1 MDKHITINMS
11 PLMFAVL
18 HGLVGL
24 GVAVM
29 QNNKEAAQG
38 LADMLGGMEPVAKD
52 VVEMLLE
59 IGMKAAEQ
67 DALPNLGI
75 LS

>member
-18 HGLVGL
+18 HGLAGL

-38 LADMLGGMEPVAKD
+38 LADMLGAMEPVAKD

-59 IGMKAAEQ
+59 VSMSYAEQ
-67 DALPNLGI
+67 DAQPKLGI